1 MTERS
6 ERAVG
11 IRREPCS
18 ERDLFERLSPFARGS
33 NRGLLGELFGGE
45 PVARGRTFAPA
56 VDINETQEAFVV
68 TAELP
73 GAKPEDVTVEV
84 HDGVLT
90 LRGEKR
96 SERHEEKEQARYVER
111 SFGAVSRAFRRPEN
125 ADEGKVEAGYS
136 DGVLTLTIGK
146 RAEAKPRTV
155 EIHVK

>member
-6 ERAVG
+6 QRAVG
-11 IRREPCS
+11 FLRDPFS
-18 ERDLFERLSPFARGS
+18 EMDLFERLAPFARVPS
-33 NRGLLGELFGGE
+33 RSLLGDLVGD
-45 PVARGRTFAPA
+45 AAASGRTFAPP
-56 VDINETQEAFVV
+56 VDINENEDAFVV

-73 GAKPEDVTVEV
+73 GTKAEDVQVEV

-96 SERHEEKEQARYVER
+96 SERTTEKEHARYVER
-111 SFGAVSRAFRRPEN
+111 CFGSFSRAFRLPEN
-125 ADEGKVEAGYS
+125 ADPDKVEAGYG

-155 EIHVK
+155 EIQVR